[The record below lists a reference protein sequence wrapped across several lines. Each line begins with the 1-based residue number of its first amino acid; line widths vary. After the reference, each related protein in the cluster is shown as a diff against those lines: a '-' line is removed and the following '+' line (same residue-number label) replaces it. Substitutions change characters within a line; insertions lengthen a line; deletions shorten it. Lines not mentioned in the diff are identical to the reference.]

1 MPRRLRSSTHSA
13 GSQYTVQVGTVDRY
27 EPYAADKET
36 KKRDLEEAI
45 ATRPE
50 WHRRISLA
58 IVILLVDR
66 AHISIAATLLA
77 AKTETRYEGYGRYR
91 YMAVKTKFNLESRIN
106 LRT

>member
-1 MPRRLRSSTHSA
+1 MPRGLRSSTHSA

-27 EPYAADKET
+27 ESYAADKET

-50 WHRRISLA
+50 WHRIPLA
-58 IVILLVDR
+58 IVISLVDR

>member
-1 MPRRLRSSTHSA
+1 MPRGLRSSTHSA

-27 EPYAADKET
+27 QSYAADKET

-50 WHRRISLA
+50 WHRISLA

-66 AHISIAATLLA
+66 ALISIAASSPG
-77 AKTETRYEGYGRYR
+77 AKISSCTKAWKVV
-91 YMAVKTKFNLESRIN
+91 YMAVKTKFNLESHIN